1 MSTFFHIICRVNS
14 RPVHSRQDK
23 HCLDLVCA
31 SHIPCFCHCLEWSWY
46 FRIIHQISANK
57 FLLMKK
63 VGTNSLIWECD
74 ILLLI
79 VINPLFNL
87 LCIVTETPIIS
98 LQTVGLLIVKPYLIN
113 YRPVTANWPQR
124 WQRDEV
130 NTLINLSCCD
140 FRLRLTLI
148 ISDTDSVVRSLS

>member
-1 MSTFFHIICRVNS
+1 MSTLFHIICRVNS
-14 RPVHSRQDK
+14 TLQGKKNTVYTSFAP
-23 HCLDLVCA
+23 
-31 SHIPCFCHCLEWSWY
+31 HIFRVFVSLEWTWY
-46 FRIIHQISANK
+46 FRIIHQISAIK
-57 FLLMKK
+57 FMLMKK
-63 VGTNSLIWECD
+63 VGSNSLIWECD

-79 VINPLFNL
+79 VINPLFNF

-113 YRPVTANWPQR
+113 YRPVTVNWPQR